1 MTASWNGT
9 PGEYLDLTRV
19 LSRHCACELGLM
31 GMRLSRCSAHNL
43 TDDQR
48 ALDGLLF
55 GRRLAARL
63 WEEEWLT
70 RRRPTARAR
79 AADSSMA
86 ERAA

>member
-19 LSRHCACELGLM
+19 LSRHCACEFGLM
-31 GMRLSRCSAHNL
+31 GKRLRRCSAHAL

-55 GRRLAARL
+55 GRRLAGRL
-63 WEEEWLT
+63 REEEWLA
-70 RRRPTARAR
+70 RHGPTALARGVDSGPAGR
-79 AADSSMA
+79 AA
-86 ERAA
+86 